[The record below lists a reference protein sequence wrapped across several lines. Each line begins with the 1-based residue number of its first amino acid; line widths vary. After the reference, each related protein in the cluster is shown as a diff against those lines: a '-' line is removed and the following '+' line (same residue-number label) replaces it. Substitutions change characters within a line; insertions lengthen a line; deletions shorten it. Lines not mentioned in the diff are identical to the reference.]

1 LSLGFQGIENIIFIL
16 ESGFIGVNLAG
27 FLVDK
32 FKRLKLV
39 ALCCVAMCKILF
51 YIFNTKLILIEKIFP
66 KLTIL

>member
-1 LSLGFQGIENIIFIL
+1 MGPDLPDLEKTVFIL

-39 ALCCVAMCKILF
+39 ALCCVAMCKIF
-51 YIFNTKLILIEKIFP
+51 NYISIKNLYFD
-66 KLTIL
+66 